1 MQMTYER
8 FKWKTEGKALP
19 QNIVTSGSCRF
30 TVLTERLIRIEYDS
44 AQRFTDEASQVGFY
58 RNFPESSFTVSESD
72 GVTEIKNEYLTLKY
86 KTGSCLTKETLSV
99 ELRQAPS
106 TKWNFGEEIRQ
117 LKGTAC
123 TLDGINGALELED
136 GVCSRGGITVLDDS
150 RSLLLTEDGW
160 FKNREAEET
169 DCYVFAYGHDYK
181 GCIADFYRLTGI
193 PPLLPAYALGNWW
206 SRYHRYT
213 QREYCDLIERFQKE
227 KIPFSVAVVD
237 MDWHTLNTPKE
248 AYIDDP
254 RFIKGWTGYSWNKE
268 LFPNYKEFLRF
279 LKEHGLKIALNLHPS
294 NGIGCHEDM
303 YEKMALA
310 CGVDHKTKKLIKFDV
325 LNPEFMEKYFDI
337 LLHPYEK
344 DGVDFWWMDW
354 QQGDDYWWVHDDEHP
369 RNELETMSPL
379 WLINHLH
386 ILDIMRNGK
395 RPMFFSRY
403 SGPGSHRYPVGFSG
417 DTIVT
422 WESLDFQP
430 YFTATASNIGYGW
443 WSHDIGGHMNGY
455 RDDELQ
461 VRWLQFGV
469 FSPINRLHSSNHW
482 FTGKEPWN
490 LNDLCKG
497 ISEDWL
503 RLRHKLFPYIYT
515 MNYCVHKDLEPL
527 IRPLYYT
534 YPDCNEA
541 YSFKNQYWF
550 GSELLVAPITSGTD
564 SSTMMSSVDIWFP
577 KGKWI
582 DFFTGLIYSGEKTVK
597 VHRDLSEYSVFA
609 KAGAI
614 VPTEN
619 YSGDNTLGNKTDM
632 TVYVFPGADNS
643 FVLYEDSGD
652 GNGYKNG
659 EYATTEFS
667 LNWGETAVFTIH
679 SAQGETSL
687 IPENRN
693 WTVLFRGFSESI
705 AVKTFVNGKETEC
718 KLSFDKKTNTASVSL
733 ENIPTR
739 SEIVFEISGENSL
752 ETDNS
757 SAKDRIFDILMHS
770 QMSYAVKGA
779 VWQAVE
785 RNEKNIYNFCPEQEH
800 KALLGAVDEMLNL

>member
-1 MQMTYER
+1 M
-8 FKWKTEGKALP
+8 
-19 QNIVTSGSCRF
+19 
-30 TVLTERLIRIEYDS
+30 
-44 AQRFTDEASQVGFY
+44 
-58 RNFPESSFTVSESD
+58 
-72 GVTEIKNEYLTLKY
+72 
-86 KTGSCLTKETLSV
+86 
-99 ELRQAPS
+99 
-106 TKWNFGEEIRQ
+106 
-117 LKGTAC
+117 
-123 TLDGINGALELED
+123 DGINGALELED

-310 CGVDHKTKKLIKFDV
+310 CGVDPKTKKLIKFDV

-443 WSHDIGGHMNGY
+443 WSHDIGGHMT
-455 RDDELQ
+455 
-461 VRWLQFGV
+461 
-469 FSPINRLHSSNHW
+469 RLM
-482 FTGKEPWN
+482 K
-490 LNDLCKG
+490 
-497 ISEDWL
+497 
-503 RLRHKLFPYIYT
+503 R
-515 MNYCVHKDLEPL
+515 
-527 IRPLYYT
+527 
-534 YPDCNEA
+534 
-541 YSFKNQYWF
+541 
-550 GSELLVAPITSGTD
+550 
-564 SSTMMSSVDIWFP
+564 
-577 KGKWI
+577 
-582 DFFTGLIYSGEKTVK
+582 
-597 VHRDLSEYSVFA
+597 
-609 KAGAI
+609 
-614 VPTEN
+614 
-619 YSGDNTLGNKTDM
+619 
-632 TVYVFPGADNS
+632 
-643 FVLYEDSGD
+643 
-652 GNGYKNG
+652 
-659 EYATTEFS
+659 
-667 LNWGETAVFTIH
+667 TA
-679 SAQGETSL
+679 L
-687 IPENRN
+687 IP
-693 WTVLFRGFSESI
+693 
-705 AVKTFVNGKETEC
+705 
-718 KLSFDKKTNTASVSL
+718 
-733 ENIPTR
+733 
-739 SEIVFEISGENSL
+739 
-752 ETDNS
+752 
-757 SAKDRIFDILMHS
+757 
-770 QMSYAVKGA
+770 
-779 VWQAVE
+779 
-785 RNEKNIYNFCPEQEH
+785 
-800 KALLGAVDEMLNL
+800 